1 MPRKTPRFRA
11 AATRRQARP
20 YRIEDDGGHPAH
32 ARRLKHLHDDD
43 LVLYSGGEI
52 RTAPAQAHLHVCRG
66 CRDRLRALEL
76 DVDRLSLSSGRG
88 EAPTGPAPVA
98 PLLPRKPAW
107 WRRLLDRLVPAGD
120 RRGG

>member
-1 MPRKTPRFRA
+1 MQLRKRRKPGTLESFSLSPMPREALQFRA
-11 AATRRQARP
+11 AATRQRARP
-20 YRIEDDGGHPAH
+20 YRIEDEGGHPAD

-76 DVDRLSLSSGRG
+76 DVGRLSLSSGRG
-88 EAPTGPAPVA
+88 EAPTG
-98 PLLPRKPAW
+98 
-107 WRRLLDRLVPAGD
+107 
-120 RRGG
+120 